1 MEMWGGSSTMDIT
14 GEVFEN
20 LKQMQMFSSLTNDDI
35 AEFIGKII
43 VKHFHKDEVILFEDE
58 SSAYMYLILS
68 GRVKVVQSK
77 EDGREIIRA
86 IHKTGDSFGELS
98 LLDCKTSAAMVIAM
112 EKTNAAIISRENFF
126 SIIYTQKKVL
136 DNLLRMFCYR
146 LRDSWERLQMTNFR
160 NAEQRVVM
168 LLQQQ
173 SCEHGE
179 KLPEGTLL
187 KARLTHQNIAAMVG
201 LNRETVTR
209 IMIKLQKDGH
219 IVIGKDKRIILHRSF
234 QTLVAVI

>member
-1 MEMWGGSSTMDIT
+1 MDIT
-14 GEVFEN
+14 AEVFEN
-20 LKQMQMFSSLTNDDI
+20 LKQMQMFSLLTNDDI

-43 VKHFHKDEVILFEDE
+43 VKHFRKDEVILFEDE
-58 SSAYMYLILS
+58 SNAYMYLILS
-68 GRVKVVQSK
+68 GRVKVVQSMESGK
-77 EDGREIIRA
+77 EIIRA

-98 LLDCKTSAAMVIAM
+98 LLDCKTSAARVVAM

-136 DNLLRMFCYR
+136 ENLLQMFCYR
-146 LRDSWERLQMTNFR
+146 LRDSWDRVQMTNFR
-160 NAEQRVVM
+160 HAEQRVVM

-179 KLPEGTLL
+179 NLPEGTLL
-187 KARLTHQNIAAMVG
+187 KVRLTHQNIAAMVG

-209 IMIKLQKDGH
+209 IMVKLQKDDH
-219 IVIGKDKRIILHRSF
+219 IVIGKDKSIILHPSF
-234 QTLVAVI
+234 QTLVSGI